1 MNDLQCAVLLIAGA
15 LAWLYLKPAVA
26 RESDE
31 EGLLAERA
39 ASDEAR
45 AGLRS
50 ALLGHAASLA
60 LTVPVFAH
68 LGFDRPS
75 GRWLSG
81 LFWLW
86 ARFAGAVQLVYLVPL
101 GFAAKK
107 AGRTAELQG
116 LELAGKITAAGSV
129 LLWALDMNRLA
140 GRSALAPAASAL
152 AVIGCG
158 LYLLLLFARLRRA
171 LR

>member
-1 MNDLQCAVLLIAGA
+1 MSDLQCAVLLLAGA

-31 EGLLAERA
+31 EGLLDECS

-45 AGLRS
+45 AGLRA
-50 ALLGHAASLA
+50 ALLGHAASLT
-60 LTVPVFAH
+60 LTVPVFAS

-75 GRWLSG
+75 GSWLTG

-101 GFAAKK
+101 ALAARK
-107 AGRTAELQG
+107 AGRTAELEG
-116 LELAGKITAAGSV
+116 LRLAGKITAAFSV
-129 LLWALDMNRLA
+129 LLWALDLNRLS
-140 GRSALAPAASAL
+140 GRSVAAPAAAAL
-152 AVIGCG
+152 AAIGCV
-158 LYLLLLFARLRRA
+158 LYLFLLLARLRRA